1 MIPQEEE
8 FLKNNISKI
17 ASLSPCPDIL
27 VVEKTVSRLAQE
39 YLLQAG
45 ITLVFNVKLVWLN
58 RIFYQ
63 LTPTPQPLKLL
74 GSIKTVVISSLISRV
89 AHLVGVTITLK

>member
-17 ASLSPCPDIL
+17 ASLSPRPDIL

-45 ITLVFNVKLVWLN
+45 ITLVFNVKLVWFN
-58 RIFYQ
+58 RF
-63 LTPTPQPLKLL
+63 LHPHQPPP
-74 GSIKTVVISSLISRV
+74 SSK
-89 AHLVGVTITLK
+89 VT

>member
-17 ASLSPCPDIL
+17 ASLSPRPDIL

-45 ITLVFNVKLVWLN
+45 ITLIFNVKLVRFNSFFTEL
-58 RIFYQ
+58 
-63 LTPTPQPLKLL
+63 
-74 GSIKTVVISSLISRV
+74 SSYP
-89 AHLVGVTITLK
+89 GVTITLE